1 MPRNSQK
8 HLHGK
13 VEAEY
18 RMSNGENVF
27 KIKSDDPGGLHVAL
41 YKLFR
46 KRNKDVSLNKDEDGV
61 WIRKRT

>member
-1 MPRNSQK
+1 MPKNSQK

-18 RMSNGENVF
+18 RISEGESIF
-27 KIKSDDPGGLHVAL
+27 KVKSEDVSGLHVAL

-46 KRNKDVSLNKDEDGV
+46 KRGKDVSLNKDKDGV
-61 WIRKRT
+61 WIRKRI